1 MARPT
6 DSSLPRLA
14 SGCRWSGDSGNRMLL
29 VPEGALRV
37 HGTGQAILQYCDGQH
52 SFGQIVEKLQS
63 QYQADSDKIR
73 EDAASFLDR
82 LQQKRVVDF

>member
-14 SGCRWSGDSGNRMLL
+14 PGCRWSGDGENRMLL

-37 HGTGQAILQYCDGQH
+37 RGTGESILQYCDGQH
-52 SFGQIVEKLQS
+52 TFGQIVEKLQS
-63 QYQADSDKIR
+63 QYQADAEKIR
-73 EDAASFLDR
+73 EDAATFLDR